1 MKGAIPIEK
10 RTISGRIS
18 KKHSLPHNNREFLC
32 ENVDPTRTKD
42 NITIIKDD
50 IGQVYH
56 QLFDN
61 ALIEYNASESKEKE
75 LNDRITMLKTEKK
88 EAVGQLDEDIAEQV
102 NYYCQGG
109 I

>member
-1 MKGAIPIEK
+1 MWIIIIIPHQPQKFNMKGAIPIEK

-32 ENVDPTRTKD
+32 ENVDLTRTKD

-56 QLFDN
+56 ELFDN
-61 ALIEYNASESKEKE
+61 ALAEYNAKQKRK
-75 LNDRITMLKTEKK
+75 DRIIK
-88 EAVGQLDEDIAEQV
+88 D
-102 NYYCQGG
+102 YH
-109 I
+109 